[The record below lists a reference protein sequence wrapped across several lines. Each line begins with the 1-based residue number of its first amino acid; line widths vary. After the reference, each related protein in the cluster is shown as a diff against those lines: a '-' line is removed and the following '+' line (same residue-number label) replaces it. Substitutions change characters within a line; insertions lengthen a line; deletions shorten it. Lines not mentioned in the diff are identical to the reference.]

1 MPREGQPRRKAT
13 GWGQLSC
20 LEAKSHSTE
29 KIKMLAASSNKA
41 GPFLPPSFV
50 DSCPG
55 SRLWLCFRS
64 LTFTSQ
70 CGLRWVCKLWC
81 DLWRCCLAPHFPR
94 CHRDSWAC
102 RDKLFF
108 HGFHTVRQGA
118 LRRQLCLKTGSS
130 ISTEIQNKLSRH
142 QQQIQVHRR
151 LLITEPHSS

>member
-13 GWGQLSC
+13 GWGQLSS
-20 LEAKSHSTE
+20 LEAKSHSTV

-55 SRLWLCFRS
+55 SRLWLRFHS
-64 LTFTSQ
+64 STFTSQ

-81 DLWRCCLAPHFPR
+81 DLWRCCLALHFPR

-102 RDKLFF
+102 RDNLFF
-108 HGFHTVRQGA
+108 HGFHIARQGDS
-118 LRRQLCLKTGSS
+118 LTTGSS
-130 ISTEIQNKLSRH
+130 INTEIQNKLSRH
-142 QQQIQVHRR
+142 QQQMQVHRR
-151 LLITEPHSS
+151 LLITKPHSS